1 MCKIRAKLIKFA
13 LSNVGKKNTGKQ
25 NNTVKS
31 TKTLMFRWSQW
42 HAQSFFSPFFMG
54 ETEHSFEWW
63 RQNFEKSSSLLL
75 TWAKWAKGRMSYR
88 KKKPLNGPF
97 CFPGSP
103 VISDCTA
110 NVIRYIRNSPRL
122 AFASC
127 GHALFCKFNW
137 KLIKC
142 VCVFKSIA
150 QMKNHRSRIQFKE
163 VAKRRSV

>member
-1 MCKIRAKLIKFA
+1 
-13 LSNVGKKNTGKQ
+13 
-25 NNTVKS
+25 
-31 TKTLMFRWSQW
+31 
-42 HAQSFFSPFFMG
+42 
-54 ETEHSFEWW
+54 
-63 RQNFEKSSSLLL
+63 
-75 TWAKWAKGRMSYR
+75 MSYR